1 MKTLSRL
8 LQEAGVSVAERV
20 VLDVGCNIG
29 MMMAEY
35 LKLGAKW
42 CHGWDRALTVPHTER
57 MLLALG
63 CTRFSTTGS
72 DITKSRSL
80 VDDLPGHV
88 DASLDGC
95 VISYLAVRGHLN
107 WLDALQQ
114 IPWSFMIYEG
124 HEGETA
130 RDFETYLEELRSM
143 TNFELGP
150 TSTYIDGDSE
160 ERTVAI
166 LLKTA

>member
-8 LQEAGVSVAERV
+8 FQEAGVSVAERV

-29 MMMAEY
+29 MMMSEY

-42 CHGWDRALTVPHTER
+42 CHGWDRPLTTPHTER
-57 MLLALG
+57 LLLALG
-63 CTRFSTTGS
+63 CTRFSTTGT
-72 DITKSRSL
+72 DITTSRVL
-80 VDDLPGHV
+80 ADDLPKHAA
-88 DASLDGC
+88 ASLEGC

-107 WLDALQQ
+107 WLDSLKQ

-124 HEGETA
+124 HEGETFK
-130 RDFETYLEELRSM
+130 DFQGYLEELRNL

-150 TSTYIDGDSE
+150 TTTYIDGDSE